1 MTDVIKHMRD
11 RFLAWRLPEDFA
23 PDGGIEFSQR
33 GPHGPTGTNLFTA
46 VQAEA
51 MIRHMLECAP
61 AASQPVAEIHRSFP
75 DAADGR
81 PMSPMGDALMTAG
94 LNIEDA
100 RFVAIQLARNG
111 LAMVPTPAPVVPAEG
126 LDAEH
131 LVAAWLDET
140 EVFATRR
147 ERLMDDVLAECDLA
161 PWLHAA
167 CQVGIDA
174 ALRAHQPAAPVSG
187 VTVREAGWRP
197 IETAPHEELVVLGWQ
212 EDGVWK
218 QEIALASA
226 GKRLPNGYSN
236 RWMHGRATHWMP
248 LPEPPVFSAL
258 EGK

>member
-61 AASQPVAEIHRSFP
+61 AASQPEAEPVAW
-75 DAADGR
+75 
-81 PMSPMGDALMTAG
+81 
-94 LNIEDA
+94 
-100 RFVAIQLARNG
+100 RFVLEQYRDDLCEGFCKEDHWSDAGHSHPDMQRDCGGCRAAAALLAH
-111 LAMVPTPAPVVPAEG
+111 LTPAPVVPADG
-126 LDAEH
+126 LVEAMREAIDLLKERKHGSPARSPGH
-131 LVAAWLDET
+131 NARLVLED
-140 EVFATRR
+140 
-147 ERLMDDVLAECDLA
+147 
-161 PWLHAA
+161 
-167 CQVGIDA
+167 